1 MPHPRG
7 TRIDLAATARAAR
20 RTFGETLRLMQKTRP
35 QKPRRLLFL
44 IDVSGSMKAQSEI
57 ICASRICVSHRLPRV
72 ETFCFGTRLSRV
84 TEDAVAP
91 RPAIA
96 LERLADTVFDFDGGT
111 LIGASLRNFCRC
123 PACRAGARRRHHR
136 LFGRAGARRSA
147 ADGPRRRTPGAA
159 QPPPRLGDAAGR
171 RSALS
176 PGNARH
182 GRHPAVSRRSRRRLE
197 PAGAR
202 AQVARLDAVERMG
215 RGQAGQRFAE
225 RRKAA

>member
-1 MPHPRG
+1 MRADRG
-7 TRIDLAATARAAR
+7 SICAATARAAR
-20 RTFGETLRLMQKTRP
+20 RTFGETLRLMRKTRP
-35 QKPRRLLFL
+35 ERPRRLLLL

-57 ICASRICVSHRLPRV
+57 YLRFAHLVSHRLPKV

-84 TEDAVAP
+84 TEDAEAS
-91 RPAIA
+91 RPGDGAGA
-96 LERLADTVFDFDGGT
+96 AGRHGFRLRRRHADRRLAGG
-111 LIGASLRNFCRC
+111 IPVGVAAR
-123 PACRAGARRRHHR
+123 RAGARRRHHR
-136 LFGRAGARRSA
+136 LFGRAGARRPA
-147 ADGPRRRTPGAA
+147 ADDPRRRAPGAA

-182 GRHPAVSRRSRRRLE
+182 GRHPAVSRRAADGSSLPALE
-197 PAGAR
+197 R
-202 AQVARLDAVERMG
+202 MVASLDAVERMG